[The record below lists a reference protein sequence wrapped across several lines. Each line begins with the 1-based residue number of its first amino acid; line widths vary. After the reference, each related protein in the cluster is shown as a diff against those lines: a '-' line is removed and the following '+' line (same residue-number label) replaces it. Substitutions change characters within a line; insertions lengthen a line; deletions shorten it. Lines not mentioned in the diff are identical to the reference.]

1 MVLLKRS
8 DKIIIKRT
16 LEVFVLK
23 RSLMFIMT
31 ILSIILLVGCGGNSS
46 QGKSEDTKEKQLET
60 ANLNAIKTTLKV
72 DDAKAK
78 PILDVLKAVGYTNI
92 TSVTGTMGGQL
103 GLTIRSPQT
112 DPAIAVMFTDTNGK
126 IQKVVFKNQV
136 LYENDKPKGKIQD
149 SIMGKYDKSRVVNAV
164 ERAIKKNAHD
174 PSSVQMISNQ
184 QFVVKVGGVFEARGQ
199 FRAKN
204 GFGALTLHKYEA
216 WLDSNYKVREL
227 REIR

>member
-1 MVLLKRS
+1 ML
-8 DKIIIKRT
+8 
-16 LEVFVLK
+16 
-23 RSLMFIMT
+23 IMA

-46 QGKSEDTKEKQLET
+46 TGQGKSENTKEKQLET

-78 PILDVLKAVGYTNI
+78 PILDVLKSVGYTNI

-112 DPAIAVMFTDTNGK
+112 DPAIAVMLTDANGK
-126 IQKVVFKNQV
+126 VQKVVFKNQV

-149 SIMGKYDKSRVVNAV
+149 SIMGKNDKSRVVSAV
-164 ERAIKKNAHD
+164 ERAIKKKAHD

-184 QFVVKVGGVFEARGQ
+184 QHVVKVGGVFEARGQ

-216 WLDSNYKVREL
+216 WLDSNYKVKEL

>member
-1 MVLLKRS
+1 MK
-8 DKIIIKRT
+8 KT
-16 LEVFVLK
+16 LMLIVA
-23 RSLMFIMT
+23 
-31 ILSIILLVGCGGNSS
+31 ILSIILLVGCGGNTSTG

-78 PILDVLKAVGYTNI
+78 PILDVLKSVGYTNI

-149 SIMGKYDKSRVVNAV
+149 SIMGKYDKSRVVSAV
-164 ERAIKKNAHD
+164 ERAIKKKAHD
-174 PSSVQMISNQ
+174 PSSVQMVSNQ

-216 WLDSNYKVREL
+216 WLDSKYKVKEL

>member
-1 MVLLKRS
+1 MK
-8 DKIIIKRT
+8 K
-16 LEVFVLK
+16 
-23 RSLMFIMT
+23 SLMLIMA

-46 QGKSEDTKEKQLET
+46 TGQGKSENTKEKQLET

-78 PILDVLKAVGYTNI
+78 PILDVLKSVGYTNI

-112 DPAIAVMFTDTNGK
+112 DPAIAVMLTDANGK
-126 IQKVVFKNQV
+126 VQKVVFKNQV

-149 SIMGKYDKSRVVNAV
+149 SIMGKNDKSRVVSAV
-164 ERAIKKNAHD
+164 ERAIKKKAHD

-184 QFVVKVGGVFEARGQ
+184 QHVVKVGGVFEARGQ

-216 WLDSNYKVREL
+216 WLDSNYKVKEL